1 MVICILFSYLGF
13 WMAITAIVVAS
24 VEGSRLVKLF
34 TRFTEEIFSALISL
48 IYIFESIMKL
58 IYVFKRNPLLADY
71 CTLSFLTGG
80 LFGTTD
86 DSNYTTESNGNYT
99 TEFNF
104 YEDLG
109 NGTSDPWSM
118 QSSNETMKL
127 PTSDALGPINQ
138 PNTALF
144 CLILALGTF
153 TIAYYLRIFRNG
165 HFLGRN
171 VSRKK

>member
-1 MVICILFSYLGF
+1 MG
-13 WMAITAIVVAS
+13 ITAIVVALF
-24 VEGSRLVKLF
+24 EGSRLVKLF

-58 IYVFKRNPLLADY
+58 IYVFRRNPLLADY
-71 CTLSFLTGG
+71 CSLSFITNLFASTESTGSTG
-80 LFGTTD
+80 STGSYND
-86 DSNYTTESNGNYT
+86 SSNYTTEFFTYD
-99 TEFNF
+99 
-104 YEDLG
+104 DLVQ
-109 NGTSDPWSM
+109 DSM
-118 QSSNETMKL
+118 NDSMGVRL
-127 PTSDALGPINQ
+127 PTMDNLGPINQ

-171 VSRKK
+171 VSRFISLLN